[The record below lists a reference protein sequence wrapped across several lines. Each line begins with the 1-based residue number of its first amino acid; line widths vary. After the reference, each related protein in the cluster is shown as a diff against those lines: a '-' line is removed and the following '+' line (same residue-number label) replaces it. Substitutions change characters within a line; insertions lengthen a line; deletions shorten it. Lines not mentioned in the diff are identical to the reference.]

1 MVYRWESYKY
11 SVPAE
16 VVGAEFEKIEKE
28 HGKITSQFV
37 LDSARDTDS
46 PIHSMFEWDNAIAGE
61 KYRLHQATT
70 IILSLKVEKE
80 TEKKPK
86 VLRAYYNVSETE
98 KKGSFI
104 NVDSAFSNPDT
115 QEIIL
120 KRALREFQS
129 FRNKYENLKEFAE
142 VFEKFDE
149 VLLDFAE
156 DTEEE

>member
-1 MVYRWESYKY
+1 MVYKWESYKY

-28 HGKITSQFV
+28 HGKVTSEFV

-46 PIHSMFEWDNAIAGE
+46 PLHSMFEWNNEIAGE
-61 KYRLHQATT
+61 KYRLHQATI

-80 TEKKPK
+80 TEEKPK
-86 VLRAYYNVSETE
+86 TLRAYYNVSESE

-120 KRALREFQS
+120 KRALREFQA
-129 FRNKYENLKEFAE
+129 FRTKYENLKEFAK
-142 VFEKFDE
+142 VFKEFDE
-149 VLLDFAE
+149 VFTSLID
-156 DTEEE
+156 EE

>member
-1 MVYRWESYKY
+1 MVYKWESYKY

-28 HGKITSQFV
+28 HGKVTSEYV

-46 PIHSMFEWDNAIAGE
+46 PLHSMFEWNNEIAGE
-61 KYRLHQATT
+61 KYRLHQATI

-86 VLRAYYNVSETE
+86 TLRAYYNVSESE

-120 KRALREFQS
+120 KRALREFQA
-129 FRNKYENLKEFAE
+129 FRTKYENLKEFAK
-142 VFEKFDE
+142 VFKEFDE
-149 VLLDFAE
+149 VYTSLIDE
-156 DTEEE
+156 K